1 MGVLDGKI
9 VIVTGA
15 SSGIGA
21 AIVRLMAA
29 EGAAVVMAAR
39 RTDRMET
46 LAVKLGAKALPVR
59 TDVRKEEDIIAL
71 FDAAENRFGT
81 PHVLV
86 NCAGIA
92 DHTPTEKLSLDR
104 WQEILA
110 TNLTS
115 VFLCSR
121 EALRRM
127 KPLKRGRIITIGSIA
142 SKMPKP
148 DAIGYAATKAA
159 LHGMNH
165 SIALDA
171 RPYGITS
178 SIVHPGSTV
187 SELLPDMPE
196 RPRSIT
202 MATEDVSRTVVF
214 MASLPNE
221 TNVLEVVMLPI
232 AQPYLCRG

>member
-1 MGVLDGKI
+1 MGMLEGKI
-9 VIVTGA
+9 AIVTGA

-21 AIVRLMAA
+21 EIVRLMAA

-39 RTDRMET
+39 RMDRMET
-46 LAVKLGAKALPVR
+46 LAAKCGAKTLPVR
-59 TDVRKEEDIIAL
+59 TDVRREKDVLAL
-71 FDAAENRFGT
+71 FDAAENTFGT
-81 PHVLV
+81 PHILV

-92 DHTPTEKLSLDR
+92 DHTATEELSLDR

-110 TNLTS
+110 TNLTA

-148 DAIGYAATKAA
+148 DAIGYTATKAA

-178 SIVHPGSTV
+178 SILHPGSTV
-187 SELLPDMPE
+187 SELLPDMPD
-196 RPRSIT
+196 RPRSVT
-202 MATEDVSRTVVF
+202 MATEDVGRTVVF

-221 TNVLEVVMLPI
+221 TNMFEVVMLPI
-232 AQPYLCRG
+232 SQPYLGRG